1 MQHSKLRVRY
11 GQIIGRNHM
20 QRQQNCQDGLTVIE
34 TESLAVGVICD
45 GCGSGS
51 RSEVGAIL
59 ASSFLAQEAA
69 KALEN
74 STPLSELA
82 VYLYDSLR
90 AMLSQFIAVMQP
102 DDVSA
107 FVQEHLLFTVLGF
120 ALHKETEVALIWA
133 AGDGWI
139 LTDDQ
144 FQHRDQQNTP
154 EYPAYALLPH
164 SSLRRLHTEL
174 AFEVIEVPHN
184 WKRFAIASDGLEDT
198 AIPLIWGQTHP
209 RGLQRTLNRLSLN
222 EHRLH
227 DDTSVVVV
235 EREISVS
242 SRE

>member
-1 MQHSKLRVRY
+1 MQHSNLRVRY

-69 KALEN
+69 KALE
-74 STPLSELA
+74 SGTPLSELT
-82 VYLYDSLR
+82 VYLCVRLQ
-90 AMLSQFIAVMQP
+90 ALLSQFIAIMQP
-102 DDVSA
+102 DDLSA

-120 ALHKETEVALIWA
+120 ALHKETENALIWA
-133 AGDGWI
+133 AGDGWV

-154 EYPAYALLPH
+154 DYPAYALLPH
-164 SSLRRLHTEL
+164 ASLRRSQAEL
-174 AFEVIEVPHN
+174 GFETIEVPHH
-184 WKRFAIASDGLEDT
+184 WKRFAVASDGLEDT
-198 AIPLIWGQTHP
+198 AIPLIWRQTHP

-227 DDTSVVVV
+227 DDTSVIVV
-235 EREISVS
+235 EREIGVS
-242 SRE
+242 SRK